1 VRLVLVHG
9 FTQTRRSWD
18 PLLPALTDHDVVA
31 LDAPGHGET
40 AEVHLGLDDGGS
52 WLARA
57 GGVGVYIG
65 YSMGGRFCLHAALAE
80 PSLVRGLVLVSAT
93 GGIEDDAERA
103 ARRASDDALA
113 DHIESIGV
121 PAFVDE
127 WLEQPLFAGLAPA
140 RRGVEDRRRNTAAG
154 LASSLRLA
162 GTGTQA
168 PMWKRLPTLRVP
180 TLVIAGAQDAK
191 FVALGERLA
200 ATIPDAELAIIDGA
214 GHTVHLEQPER
225 FLAALLPWL
234 HRVEGHDDSAS
245 PSASRAP

>member
-18 PLLPALTDHDVVA
+18 PLLPALADHDVVA
-31 LDAPGHGET
+31 LDAPGHGDAGE
-40 AEVHLGLDDGGS
+40 ERLSLVDGGA
-52 WLARA
+52 WLART
-57 GGVGVYIG
+57 GGAGVYVG

-93 GGIEDDAERA
+93 GGIDDDAERT

-113 DHIESIGV
+113 DRIESIGV

-127 WLEQPLFAGLAPA
+127 WLAQPLFAGLDPS
-140 RRGVEDRRRNTAAG
+140 RRGVDDRLRNSAEG

-162 GTGTQA
+162 GTGAQT
-168 PMWKRLPTLRVP
+168 PLWDRLGALSVP
-180 TLVIAGAQDAK
+180 TLVVAGADDAK

-200 ATIPDAELAIIDGA
+200 SMIPDAELAVIESA

-225 FLAALLPWL
+225 FLAEVLPWL
-234 HRVEGHDDSAS
+234 RRLDGHDESAS
-245 PSASRAP
+245 PSASSAP

>member
-1 VRLVLVHG
+1 MRLVLVHG

-18 PLLPALTDHDVVA
+18 PILPALAPHDVVA
-31 LDAPGHGET
+31 LDAPGHGD
-40 AEVHLGLDDGGS
+40 AADVQLDLSDGGS
-52 WLARA
+52 WLARTGGA
-57 GGVGVYIG
+57 GTYIG
-65 YSMGGRFCLHAALAE
+65 YSMGGRFCLHAALEE
-80 PSLVRGLVLVSAT
+80 PAVVRALVLVSAT
-93 GGIEDDAERA
+93 GGIDDDVERA

-113 DHIESIGV
+113 DRIERIGV
-121 PAFVDE
+121 PAFVGE
-127 WLEQPLFAGLAPA
+127 WLAQPLFAGLEAA
-140 RRGVEDRRRNTAAG
+140 RRDVDDRLRNTSAG

-168 PMWKRLPTLRVP
+168 PLWDRLATLPTP
-180 TLVIAGAQDAK
+180 TLVIAGANDAK

-200 ATIPDAELAIIDGA
+200 TTIPDAELAVIEGA

-234 HRVEGHDDSAS
+234 RRVEGHDDSAS